1 MTSME
6 HEAIKLG
13 PGHNPQDLEL
23 EEGEVSRSVFLRQ
36 EGHTVVGDARRVE
49 GRIFVE
55 KFCSK

>member
-23 EEGEVSRSVFLRQ
+23 EEGEVSRVGLFATGGTQSGTRGGLKGGFL
-36 EGHTVVGDARRVE
+36 
-49 GRIFVE
+49 GRKIG
-55 KFCSK
+55 